1 MTIAGSSPAP
11 TVRALNT
18 LTGVTV
24 LASPA
29 DVAPLYRQARVAVV
43 PIRAGGGTRIK
54 ILEAFASGVP
64 VVSTALG
71 AEGLN
76 VEDGVHL
83 LIADTPDAFAAA
95 CVRLARDEGLR
106 ARIIPAAR
114 QLQEDQYSLNMLK
127 QRFAP
132 DTL

>member
-1 MTIAGSSPAP
+1 MSPF
-11 TVRALNT
+11 V
-18 LTGVTV
+18 
-24 LASPA
+24 
-29 DVAPLYRQARVAVV
+29 Q
-43 PIRAGGGTRIK
+43 GGGTRIK

>member
-1 MTIAGSSPAP
+1 M
-11 TVRALNT
+11 
-18 LTGVTV
+18 
-24 LASPA
+24 
-29 DVAPLYRQARVAVV
+29 AVV